1 MERLLFI
8 IQHWWICYNT
18 QHIVQISFMVWFTVQ
33 GVYLLQG
40 MQSKVSAY
48 SLIKVRSLIHCI
60 VHLLLYCDNCN
71 LFERIYIHVKLW
83 LIVVMRVKFFFS
95 GQSLNMGYVI
105 SFVCMWGLTILLM
118 RYQRGRNEM
127 IQVKHAQQ
135 QDFTVLLQISLGL
148 KTDCILG
155 SCGCCDS
162 GDGNVPSFSCSPTL
176 VLNISTAIALIAIQF
191 CTDICVPQMIN
202 PDRWSPDIFTLRT
215 SQSTFVIADQMS
227 AKLYDIPNC

>member
-155 SCGCCDS
+155 SCECCDS
-162 GDGNVPSFSCSPTL
+162 DFCCDLWVLWLTRSVVPPLWSL
-176 VLNISTAIALIAIQF
+176 ISQQLLHWLPFNSVQIF
-191 CTDICVPQMIN
+191 VSH
-202 PDRWSPDIFTLRT
+202 RW
-215 SQSTFVIADQMS
+215 
-227 AKLYDIPNC
+227 